1 MKEKFGVFYNIYEKK
16 DISSIWKDKA
26 TLFVFDT
33 NVLLNLYKYDEK
45 TRNDFIN
52 VIKSVEDRIWIPFHV
67 GLEYHRNRMIKI
79 KERQDLI
86 NKVIKEFEKIQLKVS
101 IDDSIIGTFL
111 SETLQKKFFPDMYKQ
126 VEAFRNG
133 IKKKM

>member
-26 TLFVFDT
+26 ILFDFDT

-101 IDDSIIGTFL
+101 IDDSII
-111 SETLQKKFFPDMYKQ
+111 
-126 VEAFRNG
+126 
-133 IKKKM
+133 